1 MEIVIPAV
9 PLGVATLLAFFSP
22 YVVAL
27 VNAPLWPTGSK
38 RIVSVVVS
46 ILLTGFVLWLYF
58 MITGDTVPAWPVLL
72 LLVFAVQQAAYVTVL
87 KGSATKV
94 EGRYGVRE

>member
-9 PLGVATLLAFFSP
+9 PLGVVTLLAFFSP

-27 VNAPLWPTGSK
+27 VNAPVWPAGQK
-38 RIVSVVVS
+38 RAVSVFVS
-46 ILLTGFVLWLYF
+46 ILLTALVLWLYYV
-58 MITGDTVPAWPVLL
+58 ITQDTVPSWPVLL
-72 LLVFAVQQAAYVTVL
+72 LLTFAVQQTAYETVL